1 MEPINIA
8 EESKVSFPLKTFVSV
23 LALTAIAV
31 SGYLQLTHRITVLE
45 RIMTQVE
52 KNEEWINSFEPPKSV
67 QETVT
72 HVRELELQVARLEVL
87 IENLR

>member
-45 RIMTQVE
+45 RTMIQVE
-52 KNEEWINSFEPPKSV
+52 ENEEIVKLYNEDGLD
-67 QETVT
+67 
-72 HVRELELQVARLEVL
+72 R
-87 IENLR
+87 